1 MMVRLFCFSLSMLL
15 VTCSVSLHAEDVT
28 DPYDRFRGDSDRSR
42 FDFDD
47 SGMQTWTEQREEI
60 PPVSLQALKQARIDH
75 GPIGATVHIDTQSI
89 RVNNG
94 DRMVR
99 YWVAIKSGGAVSS
112 LNYEGLRCGKGEYKA
127 YAYASP
133 RSSTQVIPL
142 KNPRWRPV
150 RHSGS
155 RDFHHELAKNYLCT
169 SSGEPR
175 SIDGIMASLQGGYG
189 LHTPY
194 SQLLDSND

>member
-1 MMVRLFCFSLSMLL
+1 MMVRLLCFSLSMVF

-28 DPYDRFRGDSDRSR
+28 DPYDRFRGDSDRDR

-47 SGMQTWTEQREEI
+47 SRRQPWVEQQGEI
-60 PPVSLQALKQARIDH
+60 PPVSLQALKQVQIDH
-75 GPIGATVHIDTQSI
+75 GPISATVHIDTESI
-89 RVNNG
+89 RINNSDG
-94 DRMVR
+94 MVR

-112 LNYEGLRCGKGEYKA
+112 LNYEGLHCAKDEYKA

-133 RSSTQVIPL
+133 RSSTRVMPL

-155 RDFHHELAKNYLCT
+155 RDFHYELAKNYLCT
-169 SSGEPR
+169 SSGGPR
-175 SIDGIMASLQGGYG
+175 TLDGIMASLQGAYG

-194 SQLLDSND
+194 SQLLDSNE